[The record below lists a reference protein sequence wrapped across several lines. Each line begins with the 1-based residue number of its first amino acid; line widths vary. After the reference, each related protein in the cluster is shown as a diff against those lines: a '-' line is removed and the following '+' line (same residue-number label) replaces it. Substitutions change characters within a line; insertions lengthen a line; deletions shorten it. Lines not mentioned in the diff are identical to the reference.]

1 MSKNTKPVIGVISCN
16 RTVEGEEAYT
26 VKRRYVDAVARY
38 ADAVP
43 VIVPS
48 LGEAE
53 EAAALLERLDAIL
66 LTGSNSNIEP
76 DRYGAASGRAPFDPR
91 RDGTAAG
98 LILAA
103 NRTNKPVF
111 GVCRGLQE
119 INVAL
124 GGTLRDQRDSDHE
137 RLQHHAPDGVDLEA
151 IFSHSHGVKAKADTP
166 LAGIVGTEPFT
177 INSVHFQAI
186 DRLGDGLV
194 VNAEAEDGV
203 IEAISSRPGA
213 SPILAVQWHPEW
225 RPDSRA
231 HDLAFWRE
239 VGRVARGGS
248 TGSHSRA

>member
-1 MSKNTKPVIGVISCN
+1 MPKTNKPLIGVISCN
-16 RTVEGEEAYT
+16 RIVEGEEAYT

-48 LGEAE
+48 LGDANA
-53 EAAALLERLDAIL
+53 AAALLDRLDAIL

-76 DRYGAASGRAPFDPR
+76 KRYGAASGRAPFDPN
-91 RDGTAAG
+91 RDGTATA

-103 NRTNKPVF
+103 TQTNKPVF

-124 GGTLRDQRDSDHE
+124 GGTLRDQRDNDSE
-137 RLQHHAPDGVDLEA
+137 TLQHHAPDGVDVDTM
-151 IFSHSHGVKAKADTP
+151 FSHAHGVRAKADTP
-166 LAGIVGTEPFT
+166 LAKVVGTAPFT

-186 DRLGDGLV
+186 DRLGDGLL

-213 SPILAVQWHPEW
+213 APILAVQWHPEW
-225 RPDSRA
+225 RPDGRT

-239 VGRVARGGS
+239 VGRVARG
-248 TGSHSRA
+248 AAA